1 MTIPPVRPARRDE
14 EWEMAEE
21 YVEVRDEPR
30 HRRRFEN
37 EFVRLYDVEIPPGDT
52 TLYHRHTEDTFY
64 VAVNEATVRDQTWGE
79 DETRTGT
86 APAGTVM
93 CRPHRSRP
101 LIHQVHNVG
110 AAEMRLIGA
119 EIKASPAVTSSAPLS
134 APGHS
139 LSLERERLRV
149 YELVLGP
156 GEATGDVEYRFA
168 SLTVFLTV
176 ATLRSRFPDGS
187 DRTFV
192 HAPGDAIWLPG
203 PATVSVT
210 NVGEEP
216 CRAAVGEWR

>member
-1 MTIPPVRPARRDE
+1 MSEARTT
-14 EWEMAEE
+14 AGE

-37 EFVRLYDVEIPPGDT
+37 EFVRVYDVLIPPGDT

-86 APAGTVM
+86 APAGSVM

-110 AAEMRLIGA
+110 VAEMRLIGA
-119 EIKASPAVTSSAPLS
+119 EIKASPAVTSTEPLD
-134 APGHS
+134 APGHV
-139 LSLERERLRV
+139 LTLERDRLRV
-149 YELVLGP
+149 YELSLDP
-156 GEATGDVEYRFA
+156 GASTGAIEYPFA

-176 ATLRSRFPDGS
+176 ATLASRTSAGA
-187 DRTFV
+187 DRTAV
-192 HAPGDAIWLPG
+192 HAPGDVIWSPG
-203 PATVSVT
+203 PAAFSLT
-210 NVGEEP
+210 NVGEQP
-216 CRAAVGEWR
+216 CRAVIGEWR